1 MCTINKL
8 NNMNESKELLEATVK
23 GLEEKISQLNDD
35 LMMKTKELQD
45 VSKPEMTD
53 VMFDSI
59 MELVEEGI
67 GYFDFSDS
75 ENYDIEY
82 ELDYDAKVSASS
94 LEFNSA
100 HELGEKIMNKIE
112 GHYKLIETVNPT
124 ESTSG

>member
-1 MCTINKL
+1 MS
-8 NNMNESKELLEATVK
+8 ESKELLEATIK
-23 GLEEKISQLNDD
+23 GLEEKLDSLNAD
-35 LMMKTKELQD
+35 LRSKQRELSD
-45 VSKPEMTD
+45 VNKPEMTD

-59 MELVEEGI
+59 HELVEEGI

-82 ELDYDAKVSASS
+82 ELDYDAKVNASS

-100 HELGEKIMNKIE
+100 SELEEKIMNKIE

>member
-1 MCTINKL
+1 
-8 NNMNESKELLEATVK
+8 MNESKELLEATVK
-23 GLEEKISQLNDD
+23 GLEEKINNLNDD
-35 LMMKTKELQD
+35 LRSKQRELAD
-45 VSKPEMTD
+45 VSKPEMTGEMYD
-53 VMFDSI
+53 NI

-75 ENYDIEY
+75 DNYDIEY
-82 ELDYDAKVSASS
+82 ELDYDGKVNASS

-100 HELGEKIMNKIE
+100 SELEEKIMNKIE

>member
-1 MCTINKL
+1 
-8 NNMNESKELLEATVK
+8 MNESKELLEATVK

-100 HELGEKIMNKIE
+100 HELGEKITNKIE
-112 GHYKLIETVNPT
+112 AHYKLIETGNPT

>member
-1 MCTINKL
+1 MS
-8 NNMNESKELLEATVK
+8 ESKELLEATVK
-23 GLEEKISQLNDD
+23 GLEEKILDLNSD
-35 LMMKTKELQD
+35 LRSKQRELAD

-59 MELVEEGI
+59 QGLVEEGI

-75 ENYDIEY
+75 DNYDIEY
-82 ELDYDAKVSASS
+82 ELDYDGRVNASS

-100 HELGEKIMNKIE
+100 SELEEKIMNKIE